1 MAMFSFLTPELS
13 LFIAV
18 MIFYSKIRKTRVFP
32 LHFVRD
38 LTVYLVPTDAD
49 FEVLRKSSI

>member
-1 MAMFSFLTPELS
+1 MAIFNFLTPELS

-18 MIFYSKIRKTRVFP
+18 MIFYSKMRKTRIFP
-32 LHFVRD
+32 LKMVRD